1 MKAADITKALHSR
14 GALAV
19 AFLLMVVSAYYALA
33 SGVGEM
39 IPGNKG
45 TVFPSPALWIADP
58 VISLW
63 INIAAL
69 GAIVGLMIFINK
81 AYNIPR
87 TITLIYASFFAVL
100 QTATPDL
107 TSRLCSATLLAAVV
121 IVSMTLMFSVYDLP
135 SARRRVFMVFFLLSS
150 SLSVQYAFVIYLP
163 VFLVACAQMR
173 IFTFRT
179 VLAALLG
186 IITPWWILFG
196 CGIVA
201 PSDFHLPEFTSL
213 FDTPDLL
220 DTLIAAITA
229 GLTIV
234 LAITSYMLSWLKLI
248 TYNARMRACNGL
260 LTLITFITV
269 LAMVADFTNFICY
282 LTLLNCCTAFFIGHM
297 FVIRNSPKAWI
308 VISTITAIYY
318 AIYIWI
324 IIA

>member
-19 AFLLMVVSAYYALA
+19 TLLIMVAAAYYALI

-58 VISLW
+58 DLSLW
-63 INIAAL
+63 INLAVI
-69 GAIVGLMIFINK
+69 GAIAGLMIFINK

-87 TITLIYASFFAVL
+87 TITLIYASFFVVL

-107 TSRLCSATLLAAVV
+107 TSRLCSATLLALVI
-121 IVSMTLMFSVYDLP
+121 IVSMTLMFSAYSQP
-135 SARRRVFMVFFLLSS
+135 YAHRRVFLVFFMLSS
-150 SLSVQYAFVIYLP
+150 ALTVQYAFVIYIP
-163 VFLVACAQMR
+163 VFVVACAQMK

-196 CGIVA
+196 AGIVA
-201 PSDFHLPEFTSL
+201 PSDFHLPGIISV
-213 FDTPDLL
+213 FDSADLL

-229 GLTIV
+229 GLTVV
-234 LAITSYMLSWLKLI
+234 LAITSYILSLLKLM

-260 LTLITFITV
+260 LTLVTFVTV
-269 LAMVADFTNFICY
+269 LAMAADFTNFICY
-282 LTLLNCCTAFFIGHM
+282 LTLLNCCTAFFLGHL

-308 VISTITAIYY
+308 VISSITAIYY

>member
-14 GALAV
+14 WALTV
-19 AFLLMVVSAYYALA
+19 ALSIMVASAYYALV
-33 SGVGEM
+33 SGVAEM

-45 TVFPSPALWIADP
+45 TVFPSPALWIPDADISMWVNLA
-58 VISLW
+58 VI
-63 INIAAL
+63 
-69 GAIVGLMIFINK
+69 GAIAGLMIFINK

-87 TITLIYASFFAVL
+87 TITLIYASFFVVL
-100 QTATPDL
+100 ETATPDL
-107 TSRLCSATLLAAVV
+107 TVRLCSATLLALV
-121 IVSMTLMFSVYDLP
+121 ILASMTLMFSAYTLP
-135 SARRRVFMVFFLLSS
+135 SARRRVFLVFFMLSS
-150 SLSVQYAFVIYLP
+150 ALTVQYAFVIYIP
-163 VFLVACAQMR
+163 VFLLACAQMK

-196 CGIVA
+196 AGIVS
-201 PSDFHLPEFTSL
+201 PSDFHMPEFTSL
-213 FDTPDLL
+213 FDSPDLL

-229 GLTIV
+229 GLTVV
-234 LAITSYMLSWLKLI
+234 LAITSYMLSLLKLI

-260 LTLITFITV
+260 LTIVTCVTV
-269 LAMVADFTNFICY
+269 LAMIADFTNFICY
-282 LTLLNCCTAFFIGHM
+282 LALLNCCTAFFLGHM

-324 IIA
+324 IFA

>member
-1 MKAADITKALHSR
+1 MKAVDITKALHSR
-14 GALAV
+14 WALTV
-19 AFLLMVVSAYYALA
+19 ALSIMVASAYYALV
-33 SGVGEM
+33 SGVAEM

-45 TVFPSPALWIADP
+45 TVFTSPALWISDAD
-58 VISLW
+58 ISLW
-63 INIAAL
+63 VNLAAI
-69 GAIVGLMIFINK
+69 GAIAGLMIFINK

-87 TITLIYASFFAVL
+87 TITLIYASFFVVL
-100 QTATPDL
+100 ETATPDL
-107 TSRLCSATLLAAVV
+107 TVRLCSATLLALVV
-121 IVSMTLMFSVYDLP
+121 LASMTLMFSAYTLP
-135 SARRRVFMVFFLLSS
+135 SARRRVFLVFFMLSS
-150 SLSVQYAFVIYLP
+150 ALAVQYAFVIYIP
-163 VFLVACAQMR
+163 VFLLACAQMK

-196 CGIVA
+196 AGIVS

-213 FDTPDLL
+213 FDSPDLL

-229 GLTIV
+229 GITVV
-234 LAITSYMLSWLKLI
+234 LAITSYMLSLLKLI

-260 LTLITFITV
+260 LTIVTCVTV
-269 LAMVADFTNFICY
+269 LAMIADFTNFICY
-282 LTLLNCCTAFFIGHM
+282 LALLNCCTAFFLGHM

-324 IIA
+324 IFA